1 MDGTRKIRN
10 KEIFGQLK
18 GRPRNKKQEPDH
30 HETGRGEGGEG
41 REKRHGKTK
50 NGTKGVRTLVD

>member
-1 MDGTRKIRN
+1 MDGTRKIRD

-30 HETGRGEGGEG
+30 HETGRGERGEG
-41 REKRHGKTK
+41 REKGDGKTNTGRK
-50 NGTKGVRTLVD
+50 ESEP